1 MGKILRN
8 ISTTPK
14 IKPLENQGVNSEIGG
29 LEDTYRD
36 FTKLYII
43 SHTIHLS
50 ISPKTAEI
58 HTLTPKGKPSITI
71 YPIQDFTHLKIN
83 HEGNI
88 KTQKKKRFRR
98 NLERIG
104 IFVSE
109 VWVGI
114 N

>member
-1 MGKILRN
+1 MKIKGL
-8 ISTTPK
+8 TPK
-14 IKPLENQGVNSEIGG
+14 LAVWRTLTETLP
-29 LEDTYRD
+29 
-36 FTKLYII
+36 KLYII

-83 HEGNI
+83 HKGNI